1 MTVRTGLFSALFLC
15 VGLPALVVAQ
25 NSELPLQQ
33 GETAQAATQ
42 KLVQLLQSPDASL
55 HDKAVACKRLALFA
69 DKSAVPV
76 LAKLLTDEKLSHYA
90 RFALEPIPDPAVD
103 AALRTALK
111 QVKGRLLVGVINS
124 IGQRQD
130 AGAIGDLKQLLS
142 DSDPQVAAAAAA
154 ALGRIGTPA
163 TAAIL
168 KKELTDA
175 SAAQRAA
182 AADACLACA
191 ETLLKKGQ
199 KNEAIAL
206 YDAVRQA
213 NLLTHQRVAGT
224 FGAIRA
230 RGADGVALIRDL
242 LSSKEKAFF
251 GVALRAARELGGK
264 AAAQAL
270 LQALKTTSPE
280 RKAKVILALGDIGG
294 PGVREAIVKAAKGG
308 PKIVQDAAVRSLRKV
323 GDVSV
328 LPVLLDLAIGD
339 DAQLAETAVGTLEV
353 LPGQEVDEAIRQRL
367 ATADN
372 ESLPVLIDL
381 AGRRRIA
388 SATDLVLKAADSSDS
403 RVRLAAVKA
412 LGEILPVE
420 KLDVLWQR
428 AVAARSAEEKAVAR
442 QALQAACIRA
452 VDRDACVK
460 QLSGY
465 FDQAPTDAK
474 IYLLELLSAVG
485 GETALKTV
493 AQAARSS
500 DEQIQ
505 DAATRVLGGWMSP
518 DAAPVLLEL
527 AQSLSSK
534 KYRIRSLRGCIR
546 IVRQLDFSLKDR
558 LAMCRKIMQ
567 AAERKD
573 EKKLVLQILSRNA
586 SPEALEEAISYMA
599 DRDIRADAAWNAV
612 GIGERI
618 VHAHPKAVAAA
629 MQKLLDA
636 GFKGSLAARARALL
650 ERAK

>member
-15 VGLPALVVAQ
+15 VGLPAVVAQ
-25 NSELPLQQ
+25 NSELPLQP
-33 GETAQAATQ
+33 GETGPAATQ
-42 KLVQLLQSPDASL
+42 KLIQVLQSPEASL

-103 AALRTALK
+103 AALRAALTET
-111 QVKGRLLVGVINS
+111 KGRLLVGVINS

-130 AGAIGDLKQLLS
+130 AGAIDDLRKLLS
-142 DSDPQVAAAAAA
+142 DSDDQVAAAAAA
-154 ALGRIGTPA
+154 ALGRIGTTQAA
-163 TAAIL
+163 TLL
-168 KKELTDA
+168 KRELADADA
-175 SAAQRAA
+175 SHRAA
-182 AADACLACA
+182 VADACLACA
-191 ETLLKKGQ
+191 ETLLDKGRKK
-199 KNEAIAL
+199 EAIAL
-206 YDAVRQA
+206 YDAVRHA
-213 NLLTHQRVAGT
+213 DLLTHQRVAGT

-230 RGADGVALIRDL
+230 RGADGVTLIREL
-242 LSSKEKAFF
+242 LSSEEKAFF
-251 GVALRAARELGGK
+251 GVALRAARELGAP
-264 AAAQAL
+264 AAAEAL
-270 LQALKTTSPE
+270 LQALKTASPE
-280 RKAKVILALGDIGG
+280 RKAKVILALGDMGG
-294 PGVREAIVKAAKGG
+294 PGVREAIVEAAKGG
-308 PKIVQDAAVRSLRKV
+308 PKIVQDAAVRSLRNV

-339 DAQLAETAVGTLEV
+339 DTQLAETAVGTLEV

-367 ATADN
+367 ATADPKA
-372 ESLPVLIDL
+372 LPVLIDL

-388 SATDLVLKAADSSDS
+388 SAIELVRKAADSSDS
-403 RVRLAAVKA
+403 RVRVTAVKA

-420 KLDVLWQR
+420 QLDLLWQR
-428 AVAARSAEEKAVAR
+428 ATAARSAEEKAVAR

-485 GETALKTV
+485 GEAALQRV

-518 DAAPVLLEL
+518 DAAPALLDL

-534 KYRIRSLRGCIR
+534 KYRVRSLRGCIR
-546 IVRQLDFSLKDR
+546 IVRQLDFSLEDR
-558 LAMCRKIMQ
+558 LAMCRKIIK

-573 EKKLVLQILSRNA
+573 EKKLVLQILTRNA
-586 SPEALEEAISYMA
+586 SPEALEEAISYTA
-599 DRDIRADAAWNAV
+599 DRDIRGDAAWTAV
-612 GIGERI
+612 NIGERI

-636 GFKGSLAARARALL
+636 GFRGGLADRAKALL
-650 ERAK
+650 DRTK